1 MQLPNGIGRIL
12 LLVASI
18 PLELLALFLVFE
30 ALNIWLLNR
39 RLDSLDNLLVDEK
52 IDTRSYNKR
61 KRRIRQRV
69 IQRSLIL
76 RWITR

>member
-1 MQLPNGIGRIL
+1 MQLPDGIGRIL

-18 PLELLALFLVFE
+18 PLELLALFLLFE

-39 RLDSLDNLLVDEK
+39 RLDSLDNLLADEK
-52 IDTRSYNKR
+52 IDTQTYKKR

-69 IQRSLIL
+69 MQRSMIL
-76 RWITR
+76 RWVAR

>member
-1 MQLPNGIGRIL
+1 MQLPEGIGRIL

-39 RLDSLDNLLVDEK
+39 RLDSLDDLLADRE
-52 IDTRSYNKR
+52 IDT
-61 KRRIRQRV
+61 
-69 IQRSLIL
+69 
-76 RWITR
+76 

>member
-1 MQLPNGIGRIL
+1 MQLPNGMDRIL

>member
-1 MQLPNGIGRIL
+1 MQLPDGIGRIL

-18 PLELLALFLVFE
+18 PLELLALFLIFE

-39 RLDSLDNLLVDEK
+39 RLDSLDNLLADRM
-52 IDTRSYNKR
+52 IDPQSYKKR

-69 IQRSLIL
+69 MQRSVVL
-76 RWITR
+76 RWIAR

>member
-39 RLDSLDNLLVDEK
+39 RLDSLDNLLADEK
-52 IDTRSYNKR
+52 IDPQSYQKR
-61 KRRIRQRV
+61 KRRIKQRV
-69 IQRSLIL
+69 MQRSMIL
-76 RWITR
+76 RWIAR